1 MSVTHAM
8 SCLSITSFPVM
19 VSYGDELLVDR
30 GYAEYMVGGDILV
43 TDAKTHKQ
51 KTYPGDWVQPLVK

>member
-1 MSVTHAM
+1 
-8 SCLSITSFPVM
+8 M